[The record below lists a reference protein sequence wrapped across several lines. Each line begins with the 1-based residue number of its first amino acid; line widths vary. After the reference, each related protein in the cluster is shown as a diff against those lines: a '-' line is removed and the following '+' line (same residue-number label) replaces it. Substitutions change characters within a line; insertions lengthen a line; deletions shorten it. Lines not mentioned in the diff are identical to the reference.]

1 MKPAVTDSY
10 LKAIYPPFDAFSRPF
25 GGGRKD
31 LETEP
36 QSSVFLFCVTLSL
49 SRHLPEAEPRAI

>member
-1 MKPAVTDSY
+1 VTDSY
-10 LKAIYPPFDAFSRPF
+10 LKATYPPFDAFSRPF

-36 QSSVFLFCVTLSL
+36 QSSVFLFCAAAYL